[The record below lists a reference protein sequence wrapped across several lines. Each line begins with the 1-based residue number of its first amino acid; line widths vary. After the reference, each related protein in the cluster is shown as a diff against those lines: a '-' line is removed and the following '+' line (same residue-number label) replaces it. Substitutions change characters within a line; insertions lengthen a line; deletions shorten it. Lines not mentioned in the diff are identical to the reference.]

1 VLIVSLITSLRD
13 VFQWYTGEG
22 VELVKQKQTDGFRS
36 HGTSSN
42 VITSKTLKVKN
53 EENSMGF

>member
-53 EENSMGF
+53 SMGF